1 MARTR
6 MNYNVLHDE
15 SENLSTPVRDILKK
29 AQKKLREIEPLKNKP
44 NKTRE
49 EVDKLNME
57 SYWLSIVSP
66 SACDECEER
75 KKKQLARH
83 NEKEKKKEQKKE
95 EVERKRL
102 AREKRETDRELLKQ
116 KEILNRIEEE
126 IRNQIKEI
134 QKKLKEP
141 VAEQIEREFAVMFAE
156 CKNANKVFRTLSL
169 KYHPDKNLGNPRA
182 EEFQILVN
190 VRDKY

>member
-44 NKTRE
+44 NKTKE

-66 SACDECEER
+66 SACHHECEER

-83 NEKEKKKEQKKE
+83 NEKEKKKE

-102 AREKRETDRELLKQ
+102 AREKRETYRRELLKQ
-116 KEILNRIEEE
+116 KERLKRIEEE
-126 IRNQIKEI
+126 IRNQIKKI
-134 QKKLKEP
+134 QP
-141 VAEQIEREFAVMFAE
+141 VAEQIECEFAVMFAE

-169 KYHPDKNLGNPRA
+169 KYHPDKNLGNPHA
-182 EEFQILVN
+182 EEFKILVN